1 MASSDTDA
9 RTSNPNISNPNASN
23 PNDDLGIGRIAAEN
37 SLERFLNKDGT
48 FNMRR
53 EGLGKF
59 SSINPFYWLLDLTIP
74 AFGGIILAVF
84 FGINIIFTG
93 LYLLCG
99 NDGLTTSIQSE
110 TLQNPVWRAFFFSVE
125 TLSTIGYGH
134 IAPVNMAAHWVSTVQ
149 AFMGLLVAAIIT
161 GLLFARFSR
170 PNNKILS
177 SHNMLVSPFNGGWG
191 LMCRFTN
198 GLRNEI
204 IELEAQLTMARF
216 ETIAGKRQ
224 RMFYPL
230 KLERRS
236 VSFFTLGWTLVHP
249 ITPDSPLWEKT
260 QTDLIESQSE
270 FLVVLQG
277 LDDILYQKTHS
288 RTSYVADEVVWNAKF
303 ADMYLKRPGPT
314 AIDVRR
320 LSDFE
325 RLA

>member
-1 MASSDTDA
+1 MASSETQA
-9 RTSNPNISNPNASN
+9 QNSTQNASN

-37 SLERFLNKDGT
+37 SQERFVNKDGS
-48 FNMRR
+48 FNMSR

-74 AFGGIILAVF
+74 AFASIIVAVF
-84 FGINIIFTG
+84 FGINLIFTG

-99 NDGLTTSIQSE
+99 PNALATSIKSE
-110 TLQNPVWRAFFFSVE
+110 TLENPAWRAFFFSVE

-134 IAPVNMAAHWVSTVQ
+134 IAPVSMAAHWVSTAQ
-149 AFMGLLVAAIIT
+149 AFLGLLTAAIIT

-170 PNNKILS
+170 PNTKILS
-177 SHNMLVSPFNGGWG
+177 SRNMLVAPFNGGWG

-204 IELEAQLTMARF
+204 IELEANITMARF
-216 ETIAGKRQ
+216 ETVNGKRQ

-230 KLERRS
+230 KLERRF

-249 ITPDSPLWEKT
+249 ITTESPLWAKT
-260 QTDLIESQSE
+260 QSDLIESQTE

-277 LDDILYQKTHS
+277 LDDILYQKLHS
-288 RTSYVADEVVWNAKF
+288 RTSYIADEVVWNAKF
-303 ADMYLKRPGPT
+303 ANMYLKRSGPV

-320 LSDFE
+320 LSEFE
-325 RLA
+325 RLG

>member
-1 MASSDTDA
+1 MASS
-9 RTSNPNISNPNASN
+9 NIEAQNSNPNASTQ
-23 PNDDLGIGRIAAEN
+23 NDDLGIGRIAAEN
-37 SLERFLNKDGT
+37 SEQRFINKDGS

-59 SSINPFYWLLDLTIP
+59 SSINPFYWLLDLD
-74 AFGGIILAVF
+74 FHVFFGIILAVF
-84 FGINIIFTG
+84 FGINLIFTG

-99 NDGLTTSIQSE
+99 PEALATSVKSE
-110 TLQNPVWRAFFFSVE
+110 TLENPAWRAFFFSVE

-134 IAPVNMAAHWVSTVQ
+134 IAPISMAAHWVSTVQ
-149 AFMGLLVAAIIT
+149 AFLGLLTAALIT

-170 PNNKILS
+170 PNTKILS
-177 SHNMLVSPFNGGWG
+177 SNNMLIAPFNGGWG

-204 IELEAQLTMARF
+204 IELDASVTMARF
-216 ETIAGKRQ
+216 ETVNGKRQ

-230 KLERRS
+230 KLERRF

-260 QTDLIESQSE
+260 QSDLIESQTE

-277 LDDILYQKTHS
+277 LDDILYQKMHS
-288 RTSYVADEVVWNAKF
+288 RTSYIADEVVWNAKF
-303 ADMYLKRPGPT
+303 ADMYLKRPGPV

-320 LSDFE
+320 LSEFE

>member
-1 MASSDTDA
+1 MAFSYAERMASSETQ
-9 RTSNPNISNPNASN
+9 ASN
-23 PNDDLGIGRIAAEN
+23 NTQNDDLGIGRIAAEN
-37 SLERFLNKDGT
+37 SLERFVNKDGS
-48 FNMRR
+48 FNMSR

-59 SSINPFYWLLDLTIP
+59 SSINPFYWLLDLTFP
-74 AFGGIILAVF
+74 TFFGIIVAVF
-84 FGINIIFTG
+84 FGINVIFTG

-99 NDGLTTSIQSE
+99 TDGLTTSIKSD
-110 TLQNPVWRAFFFSVE
+110 TLENPIWRAFFFSVE

-149 AFMGLLVAAIIT
+149 AFLGLLVAAIIT

-177 SHNMLVSPFNGGWG
+177 SRNMLVAPFNGGWG

-204 IELEAQLTMARF
+204 IELEASVTMARF

-230 KLERRS
+230 KLERRF
-236 VSFFTLGWTLVHP
+236 VAFFTLGWTLVHP
-249 ITPDSPLWEKT
+249 ITPESPLWEKT
-260 QTDLIESQSE
+260 QTDLIESQTE

-277 LDDILYQKTHS
+277 LDDILYQKMHS
-288 RTSYVADEVVWNAKF
+288 RTSYVANEVVWNAKF
-303 ADMYLKRPGPT
+303 ADMYLKRPGPV

-320 LSDFE
+320 LSEFE
-325 RLA
+325 QLG